1 MLNADTKRRINACRD
16 ILVGKVTD
24 PKAQVEQ
31 ITIALMYK
39 FMNDMDHE
47 VRDLG
52 GASSFFAGEFA
63 TYSWDR
69 ITDPRLGGEERL
81 RLYAEGIEAVVKNPG
96 VPELFRQIFRNAYLP
111 YRDPET
117 FNLFSQEISGFRYEH
132 SEDLGDAFEYL
143 LSVMQSQGD
152 AGQFRT
158 PRHIIDFMVEVVK
171 PQPGESIL
179 DPACGT
185 AGFLISAYK
194 HIVRHH
200 QLTPAQTED
209 LHRNVEGY
217 DISPDMVRLSRVNLY
232 LHQFADPRVTEYDTL
247 TSEDRWGRRF
257 DVILANPPF
266 MTPKGGIRPHRKF
279 SLESN
284 RSEVLFVDYIAEH
297 LMAGGRAAVIVP
309 EGIIF
314 QSGKAYQ
321 QLRRMLVESSLW
333 AVVSLPAGVFN
344 PYSGVKTSILFLDR
358 GIAEKGAPVLFA
370 QVKADGYDLGAQ
382 RRAVAANDLPA
393 VLALLND
400 AHTRLSRGE
409 VPNDFRDSLSDHA
422 LTHLFVPRAVL
433 AEGDANLSGERYRV
447 AAATGPKKWPMV
459 KLGEVC
465 EVIRG
470 VTFSKADEVND
481 DSGQVVITA
490 SNIDLETGKISREG
504 LKRISMQI
512 TFQQRQRLGQ
522 DEIVICTASGS
533 REHVGKVAFSESDE
547 GFYIGGFLAK
557 LSCGGNLVS
566 RFLFYL
572 LRSPQFRDFMSETTV
587 GINIRNL
594 NLSALSEFGIPL
606 PPLSVQQQIVAEV
619 ARYQAVIDG
628 ARQVVDHWK
637 PSFAV
642 DPEWPVVKLG
652 DSGIE
657 VIDGDRGSNYPKKE
671 EFTATGFCVF
681 LNTSNVRVGH
691 FDLTELEFISAER
704 DNLLRKGKL
713 QRSDVVLTTRGT
725 IGNIAYFSPAI
736 PFDHMRINSGMVI
749 LRSDPQKWESRYI
762 VELFQSPMGLGQI
775 AGLLSGSAQPQ
786 LPIRSLELFEIPLPR
801 LEVQQQIVQRIEA
814 ERELVEANK
823 RLIDLMKT
831 RIDETMGR
839 VWG

>member
-171 PQPGESIL
+171 PQPGEAIL

-194 HIVRHH
+194 HIVKHH

-232 LHQFADPRVTEYDTL
+232 LHQFADPRVVEYDTL

-393 VLALLND
+393 ALALLND

-409 VPNDFRDSLSDHA
+409 VPADFRDSLTDHA

-465 EVIRG
+465 
-470 VTFSKADEVND
+470 DLL
-481 DSGQVVITA
+481 SGQHIDTEKYNSEGVGTPYLTGPADFGPTYPLVSKWTTEPKVLANAGDILITVK
-490 SNIDLETGKISREG
+490 G
-504 LKRISMQI
+504 
-512 TFQQRQRLGQ
+512 
-522 DEIVICTASGS
+522 SG
-533 REHVGKVAFSESDE
+533 VGKVNRLNLDATCISRQLMAIRPREIE
-547 GFYIGGFLAK
+547 VGFLYALLQTK
-557 LSCGGNLVS
+557 FEHFQLEGEGAAIPGLTRDDVLSL
-566 RFLFYL
+566 
-572 LRSPQFRDFMSETTV
+572 E
-587 GINIRNL
+587 
-594 NLSALSEFGIPL
+594 IPL

-642 DPEWPVVKLG
+642 EPEWPVVKLG
-652 DSGIE
+652 EVAIRITKGTTPTTMGFKYHESGVAFVKIE
-657 VIDGDRGSNYPKKE
+657 ALSETGEIDRKKLSFVGTDCHE
-671 EFTATGFCVF
+671 AFSRSQLATGDVLFSIAGTEMGITAIVTEEIIPANTNQALAIIRLGTLCMPRYA
-681 LNTSNVRVGH
+681 LN
-691 FDLTELEFISAER
+691 F
-704 DNLLRKGKL
+704 
-713 QRSDVVLTTRGT
+713 
-725 IGNIAYFSPAI
+725 
-736 PFDHMRINSGMVI
+736 
-749 LRSDPQKWESRYI
+749 LRSPRLKSQIEGLKTGVAQFNLSLAQ
-762 VELFQSPMGLGQI
+762 VSEL
-775 AGLLSGSAQPQ
+775 
-786 LPIRSLELFEIPLPR
+786 EIPLPP

-823 RLIDLMKT
+823 RLIELMKA
-831 RIDETMGR
+831 RIDETMAR

>member
-117 FNLFSQEISGFRYEH
+117 FNLFSQEISGFHYEH

-171 PQPGESIL
+171 PQPGEAIL

-194 HIVRHH
+194 HIVKHH
-200 QLTPAQTED
+200 QLTPAQTEE

-232 LHQFADPRVTEYDTL
+232 LHQFADPRVVEYDTL

-309 EGIIF
+309 EGVIF
-314 QSGKAYQ
+314 QSGRAYQ

-358 GIAEKGAPVLFA
+358 EIAEKGAPVLFA

-382 RRAVAANDLPA
+382 RRAVTANDLPA
-393 VLALLND
+393 ALALLND

-409 VPNDFRDSLSDHA
+409 VPADFRDSLSDHA

-447 AAATGPKKWPMV
+447 AAAAGPKKWPMV

-465 EVIRG
+465 TIERG
-470 VTFSKADEVND
+470 ASPRPIQDFMTD
-481 DSGQVVITA
+481 DPNGENWI
-490 SNIDLETGKISREG
+490 KIGDSDVG
-504 LKRISMQI
+504 SM
-512 TFQQRQRLGQ
+512 
-522 DEIVICTASGS
+522 
-533 REHVGKVAFSESDE
+533 
-547 GFYIGGFLAK
+547 YLAK
-557 LSCGGNLVS
+557 TETRVTRAGAERSRKVSAGDLILSNSMSFGRPYILKIDGYIHDGWLALRDIDS
-566 RFLFYL
+566 RLAQEFLFHVL
-572 LRSPQFRDFMSETTV
+572 SAPSTKKQFERLATGGV
-587 GINIRNL
+587 VNNL
-594 NLSALSEFGIPL
+594 NSKLVAMTEIPL
-606 PPLSVQQQIVAEV
+606 PPLPVQRQIVAEV

-652 DSGIE
+652 EACSGILTGPFGSSLHE
-657 VIDGDRGSNYPKKE
+657 SDYVSDGIPLINPQNIVNGAIVPDPEKSVS
-671 EFTATGFCVF
+671 T
-681 LNTSNVRVGH
+681 
-691 FDLTELEFISAER
+691 
-704 DNLLRKGKL
+704 
-713 QRSDVVLTTRGT
+713 TTRGRLSEFVLHANDVIVGRRGELGRCAVVESMMEGWLCGT
-725 IGNIAYFSPAI
+725 GCFVIQPGNHFDPYFLALHVSSPSSRDY
-736 PFDHMRINSGMVI
+736 FDRNSVGVTMKNLNQGI
-749 LRSDPQKWESRYI
+749 LSD
-762 VELFQSPMGLGQI
+762 
-775 AGLLSGSAQPQ
+775 
-786 LPIRSLELFEIPLPR
+786 LPTPLPPR
-801 LEVQQQIVQRIEA
+801 PVQQEIVQRIEA

-823 RLIDLMKT
+823 RLIELMKQ
-831 RIDETMGR
+831 RIDETMQR
-839 VWG
+839 VWR